1 MMFREKVIP
10 PHAGIKTRINPKMP
24 PLEELNIKIARRVEP
39 FLSLTEPRR
48 VLISS
53 FGASVR
59 EGHLGILRLRRLTAI
74 GW

>member
-1 MMFREKVIP
+1 MMFRENVIP

-24 PLEELNIKIARRVEP
+24 PLEEVNIKIARRVEP
-39 FLSLTEPRR
+39 FLSLKEPRR

-59 EGHLGILRLRRLTAI
+59 ENRLGFLRFR
-74 GW
+74 